1 MLEVVRSTNAR
12 TGQSRRSQF
21 MKALLAVLLV
31 SWCALTAQGQGTVL
45 FQNTSQTQITNI
57 LTQLPISGPG
67 DFRFGLYIGPS
78 GSPNP
83 STLLVTATNGN
94 IPGFFSGGNVLV
106 PAVPGTQL
114 AFQVRGWSSFAGA
127 TFEEAYALA
136 LTQTPPYPLVGQST
150 VGSFTVP
157 ASGSVILF
165 GTGPGQV
172 GGFYLTPVIP
182 EPSTY
187 ALTALALGAWGMW
200 RGSRRRR

>member
-12 TGQSRRSQF
+12 TGQSMRSQL
-21 MKALLAVLLV
+21 MKTLLAVMLV
-31 SWCALTAQGQGTVL
+31 TWFALTAQGQGTVL
-45 FQNTSQTQITNI
+45 FANTSTTQITNI
-57 LTQLPISGPG
+57 LTQLPISGAG
-67 DFRFGLYIGPS
+67 DYKFGLYVGLA
-78 GSPNP
+78 GDPNP
-83 STLLVTATNGN
+83 SMLLATTTNS
-94 IPGFFSGGNVLV
+94 IFPGRFIGGDVVV
-106 PAVPGTQL
+106 PQLPGTQL

-150 VGSFTVP
+150 VGFFTVP

-172 GGFYLTPVIP
+172 GGFYLGPVIP

-187 ALTALALGAWGMW
+187 ALSALALAAWVMCQAR
-200 RGSRRRR
+200 RGR